1 MTMLDLD
8 DIGENV
14 ESETRAY
21 YKTLLIKG
29 GIFCASLAV
38 VFGILVVSAFFAN
51 RSWKK
56 GLMAEVQAVLEKN
69 ESDFIPYEY
78 VRVKSN
84 LTVGIAVFRCK
95 NSKGTQRYGV
105 ISRVSTL
112 YGPMAAVYL
121 YSDNSPSADFVDF
134 VLLEGSVHDRVSDAS
149 IHSQIDYWGK
159 KIPHVVKNQIIP
171 KKKNETKNRKGRK

>member
-8 DIGENV
+8 DIGENA
-14 ESETRAY
+14 ESETSAY

-38 VFGILVVSAFFAN
+38 VFGILVVSVFFAG

-56 GLMAEVQAVLEKN
+56 GLMAEVSTVLEKN
-69 ESDFIPYEY
+69 ESDFVPYEY

-95 NSKGTQRYGV
+95 DSRGAQSYGV

-121 YSDNSPSADFVDF
+121 YSDNSPSAEFVDF
-134 VLLEGSVHDRVSDAS
+134 VLPEGSVHERVSNAS

-171 KKKNETKNRKGRK
+171 RNNTEPKSRRGRK